1 MFASLLGAI
10 RADVDRQ
17 VGWAGGEV
25 RRQVRHAGVVGVL
38 YGLAAFAVVGVLVIG
53 LIALHAWLA
62 PTFGA
67 LESLGIIGGGLF
79 LLALVL
85 FLLAIALRRPGLGTR
100 PALQIAHPAALFG
113 ALGPGG
119 ARQAFVGGEHSLRLA
134 TDALRQ
140 GTRTELLGA
149 LAIVAVAGLF
159 VGRGMRRSRPGEQ

>member
-38 YGLAAFAVVGVLVIG
+38 YGLAALAVVGALVTG

-62 PTFGA
+62 PKFGA
-67 LESLGIIGGGLF
+67 LESLGIIGGGLL

-85 FLLAIALRRPGLGTR
+85 FLLAMALRRPRLATR
-100 PALQIAHPAALFG
+100 PVLQIARPAALFG
-113 ALGPGG
+113 ALGQSGPG
-119 ARQAFVGGEHSLRLA
+119 RAFVGGEHSLRLA

-159 VGRGMRRSRPGEQ
+159 AGRGMRRSRPGEK